1 MKTEQ
6 DISARIKQ
14 KRREKGWSRRE
25 LARRLQLSPTY
36 ISLIERGLR
45 VPSSKIAEKLARF
58 LDDDQ
63 ELYSHWS
70 SLKPTLKDVR
80 EYETRLRGSFPVKVV
95 TPDEVRIE
103 PVREV
108 ESLFEDSAMPLSPKE
123 LSGMPEA
130 GRITVSV
137 IPEGVLPADPGA
149 KALSQINIEL
159 GSLPPGE
166 RESLTGELFAYRISE
181 EGRSRVEDLLQPGD
195 YAVICQDLKER
206 TSVEIYAVRL
216 KKQIVLSRILRKGD
230 TILALAPSS
239 EDIEILQSEKDIL
252 GRVAIIIRPW
262 QYAVF
267 SPSDSG
273 PT

>member
-1 MKTEQ
+1 M
-6 DISARIKQ
+6 
-14 KRREKGWSRRE
+14 
-25 LARRLQLSPTY
+25 
-36 ISLIERGLR
+36 
-45 VPSSKIAEKLARF
+45 
-58 LDDDQ
+58 
-63 ELYSHWS
+63 
-70 SLKPTLKDVR
+70 
-80 EYETRLRGSFPVKVV
+80 
-95 TPDEVRIE
+95 
-103 PVREV
+103 
-108 ESLFEDSAMPLSPKE
+108 
-123 LSGMPEA
+123 
-130 GRITVSV
+130 
-137 IPEGVLPADPGA
+137 
-149 KALSQINIEL
+149 
-159 GSLPPGE
+159 
-166 RESLTGELFAYRISE
+166 SE

-216 KKQIVLSRILRKGD
+216 KKQIVLSRILRKGN